1 MTRAV
6 SILKFIAFVVA
17 VKFVQWSATQLNA
30 TWCQPPG
37 IWGFISSFATSESA
51 MCQALVQI
59 GAGTGMMY
67 SAIFVAAVGEAM
79 KQVAIRSPSVKAC

>member
-1 MTRAV
+1 MSRALSV
-6 SILKFIAFVVA
+6 LKFIAFVITI
-17 VKFVQWSATQLNA
+17 KFVQWSATQLNA

-37 IWGFISSFATSESA
+37 IWGFIASFVTSESP

-59 GAGTGMMY
+59 GTGTGMMY

-79 KQVAIRSPSVKAC
+79 RRAGGGETAIKN